1 MDIPTEF
8 DHPLFK
14 KLANNDTGKA
24 VGHQGGIVIP
34 KDLNRY
40 FPDLSGKVTTT
51 SATVD
56 EPIRAA
62 LFVKNSLKGVVV
74 TRYQYQTWGH
84 TRRERRITGNLA
96 ALRNAASE
104 GDYLIIERSLDDPIF
119 FRLRLLDATDP
130 DFKKVRAKIGDRK
143 WGSLDLKD
151 QPVTEKAVVDAL
163 AAQKLHEGKSLDIFD
178 NAAVLVEVS
187 STRIARSRAFQQ
199 RVTAL
204 YNFRCAVCGHGF
216 VNSQG
221 FSEIEAAH
229 IVPRGLQGADDARNG
244 LALCRSHHWA
254 FDRGLFGIMPT
265 GQILIPP
272 KILELPQNIPLG
284 PLASMKLLPPTDS
297 GLAPAPA
304 ALQWH
309 LKHIVNQHL

>member
-1 MDIPTEF
+1 MRAYFFNARIGWVQTYRIWKSAVLIIDFPSELQCSFRFQPVNNRCLMDIPTEF

-151 QPVTEKAVVDAL
+151 QPVTSA
-163 AAQKLHEGKSLDIFD
+163 
-178 NAAVLVEVS
+178 
-187 STRIARSRAFQQ
+187 
-199 RVTAL
+199 
-204 YNFRCAVCGHGF
+204 
-216 VNSQG
+216 
-221 FSEIEAAH
+221 
-229 IVPRGLQGADDARNG
+229 
-244 LALCRSHHWA
+244 
-254 FDRGLFGIMPT
+254 
-265 GQILIPP
+265 IP
-272 KILELPQNIPLG
+272 
-284 PLASMKLLPPTDS
+284 SF
-297 GLAPAPA
+297 
-304 ALQWH
+304 
-309 LKHIVNQHL
+309 